1 MTTPV
6 LTVNDLTVAYR
17 VGRQE
22 LPVVR
27 DVSLSVTAGEVL
39 GIVGESGSG
48 KSTLGL
54 AILQALP
61 SAGRISTGQ
70 VLLDGVDLTR
80 LSGSARRTLWANSLR
95 LVPQNPLAALNPTMR
110 IGEQLIEAIGGDRT
124 TATAQAIDV
133 LKRVHIIDPTRV
145 MRSYPHELSGGM
157 QQRVMIAMALHGT
170 LRLLV
175 LDEPTTSLDVTT
187 EAAVIDLL
195 AELIAEKQPATIF
208 ISHNLGLVA
217 RLATRTAVMYAGELV
232 EVAPTAPL
240 FDRPRHPYT
249 QGLLQSLPR
258 PGLRYDHHPLH
269 SINGTIPA
277 PGALPAGCVFAP
289 RCSLADERCRRERP
303 SLIAITEHHLTRCHY
318 WQQVTQ
324 GVPLPSVAAS
334 SMSSNGNG
342 QVLLTTHHLTKTIAR
357 RQSLFDKL
365 RGQPAPVVKALAG
378 VDLTLHRNRIL
389 GVVGE
394 SGSGKT
400 TLARCLIGLSEPSS
414 GTVELLD
421 MPLAPNIQRR
431 SREQLRRLQMV
442 LQNPQEALNPALTI
456 GEALMRPLIRLGGM
470 DRQAA
475 RQRVPELLRL
485 VKLPPDYID
494 RRPAQLSGG
503 EKQRVAIARALAAT
517 PDLLLL
523 DEAVSALDVSV
534 QAAVLN
540 LLAEVKERT
549 GVSYLFI
556 THDLAVV
563 SYLADDVVVMYRG
576 QIVESGPVQ
585 AVLAPPLHPYTEA
598 LLTAASARGIRLR
611 EAEESGSLP
620 ENGCP
625 FYPRCPRTPGNICAT
640 TPPPWRDAGNGHR
653 IRCHIPLEELQIIQR
668 SVLIE
673 L

>member
-6 LTVNDLTVAYR
+6 LTVNNLTVAYR
-17 VGRQE
+17 VGRRE
-22 LPVVR
+22 LAVVR
-27 DVSLSVTAGEVL
+27 EVSLAVHEGEIL

-61 SAGRISTGQ
+61 SAGRISAGQ
-70 VLLDGVDLTR
+70 VFLDGVELTS
-80 LSGSARRTLWANSLR
+80 LSGSARRALWANSLR
-95 LVPQNPLAALNPTMR
+95 LVPQNPLASLNPTMR
-110 IGEQLIEAIGGDRT
+110 IGEQLIEAIGGDRP

-157 QQRVMIAMALHGT
+157 QQRVMIAMALHGAP
-170 LRLLV
+170 RLLV

-217 RLATRTAVMYAGELV
+217 RLAARTAVMYAGELV
-232 EVAPTAPL
+232 EVAPTMSL
-240 FDRPRHPYT
+240 FAQPRHPYT
-249 QGLLQSLPR
+249 QGLLRSLPR
-258 PGLRYDHHPLH
+258 PGLRYNQHPLQP
-269 SINGTIPA
+269 IDGTIPA
-277 PGALPAGCVFAP
+277 PGTLPSGCVFAP
-289 RCSLADERCRRERP
+289 RCTLADDRCRREQP
-303 SLIAITEHHLTRCHY
+303 PLVVTATHHLSRCHY
-318 WQQVTQ
+318 WQQVPQSTS
-324 GVPLPSVAAS
+324 LPSVAAPS
-334 SMSSNGNG
+334 ASSNDNG
-342 QVLLTTHHLTKTIAR
+342 DVFLTAHQLTKTIPR

-378 VDLTLHRNRIL
+378 VDLTVHRNRIL

-414 GTVELLD
+414 GTIKLLD
-421 MPLAPNIQRR
+421 IPLAPNIQRR
-431 SREQLRRLQMV
+431 SREELRRLQMV
-442 LQNPQEALNPALTI
+442 LQNPQEALNPALTV
-456 GEALMRPLIRLGGM
+456 GETLLRPLIRLGRM
-470 DRQAA
+470 NRREA
-475 RQRVPELLRL
+475 RQRIPELLRL

-503 EKQRVAIARALAAT
+503 EKQRVAIARALAT
-517 PDLLLL
+517 MPDLLLL

-549 GVSYLFI
+549 GISYLFI

-563 SYLADDVVVMYRG
+563 SYLADEVVVMYRG

-598 LLTAASARGIRLR
+598 LLTATSSRGVRLR
-611 EAEESGSLP
+611 EVEEPDSLP

-625 FYPRCPRTPGNICAT
+625 FYRRCPRTPGDICIT
-640 TPPPWRDAGNGHR
+640 TPPPWQEAGNGHR
-653 IRCHIPLEELQIIQR
+653 IRCHIPLEELHLFQHSI
-668 SVLIE
+668 LIE

>member
-1 MTTPV
+1 
-6 LTVNDLTVAYR
+6 
-17 VGRQE
+17 
-22 LPVVR
+22 
-27 DVSLSVTAGEVL
+27 
-39 GIVGESGSG
+39 
-48 KSTLGL
+48 
-54 AILQALP
+54 
-61 SAGRISTGQ
+61 
-70 VLLDGVDLTR
+70 
-80 LSGSARRTLWANSLR
+80 
-95 LVPQNPLAALNPTMR
+95 
-110 IGEQLIEAIGGDRT
+110 
-124 TATAQAIDV
+124 
-133 LKRVHIIDPTRV
+133 
-145 MRSYPHELSGGM
+145 
-157 QQRVMIAMALHGT
+157 
-170 LRLLV
+170 
-175 LDEPTTSLDVTT
+175 
-187 EAAVIDLL
+187 
-195 AELIAEKQPATIF
+195 
-208 ISHNLGLVA
+208 
-217 RLATRTAVMYAGELV
+217 
-232 EVAPTAPL
+232 
-240 FDRPRHPYT
+240 
-249 QGLLQSLPR
+249 
-258 PGLRYDHHPLH
+258 
-269 SINGTIPA
+269 
-277 PGALPAGCVFAP
+277 
-289 RCSLADERCRRERP
+289 
-303 SLIAITEHHLTRCHY
+303 
-318 WQQVTQ
+318 
-324 GVPLPSVAAS
+324 
-334 SMSSNGNG
+334 MSSNGNG

-598 LLTAASARGIRLR
+598 LLTAASTRGIRLR

-653 IRCHIPLEELQIIQR
+653 IRCHIPLEELQIVQR

>member
-1 MTTPV
+1 MTTLV
-6 LTVNDLTVAYR
+6 LTVNNLTVAYR
-17 VGRQE
+17 VGRRE
-22 LPVVR
+22 LAVVR
-27 DVSLSVTAGEVL
+27 EVSLAVHEGEIL

-61 SAGRISTGQ
+61 SAGRISAGQ
-70 VLLDGVDLTR
+70 VFLDGVELTS
-80 LSGSARRTLWANSLR
+80 LSGSARRALWANSLR

-110 IGEQLIEAIGGDRT
+110 IGEQLIEAIGGDRPI
-124 TATAQAIDV
+124 ATAQAIDV

-157 QQRVMIAMALHGT
+157 QQRVMIAMALHGAP
-170 LRLLV
+170 RLLV

-217 RLATRTAVMYAGELV
+217 RLAARTAVMYAGELV
-232 EVAPTAPL
+232 EVAPTMSL
-240 FDRPRHPYT
+240 FAQPRHPYT
-249 QGLLQSLPR
+249 QGLLRSLPR
-258 PGLRYDHHPLH
+258 PGLRYNQHPLQP
-269 SINGTIPA
+269 IDGTIPA
-277 PGALPAGCVFAP
+277 PGTLPSGCVFAP
-289 RCSLADERCRRERP
+289 RCTLADDRCRREQP
-303 SLIAITEHHLTRCHY
+303 PLVVTATHHLSRCHY
-318 WQQVTQ
+318 WQQVPQSTS
-324 GVPLPSVAAS
+324 LPSVAAPS
-334 SMSSNGNG
+334 ASSNDNGN
-342 QVLLTTHHLTKTIAR
+342 VFLTAHQLTKTIPR

-365 RGQPAPVVKALAG
+365 RGQPAPVVKALVG
-378 VDLTLHRNRIL
+378 VDLTVHRNRIL

-414 GTVELLD
+414 GTIKLLD
-421 MPLAPNIQRR
+421 IPLAPNIQRR
-431 SREQLRRLQMV
+431 SREELRRLQMV
-442 LQNPQEALNPALTI
+442 LQNPQEALNPALTV
-456 GEALMRPLIRLGGM
+456 GEALLRPLIRLGRM
-470 DRQAA
+470 NCREA
-475 RQRVPELLRL
+475 RQRIPELLRL

-503 EKQRVAIARALAAT
+503 EKQRVAIARALAT
-517 PDLLLL
+517 MPDLLLL

-549 GVSYLFI
+549 GISYLFI

-563 SYLADDVVVMYRG
+563 SYLADEVVVMYRG

-598 LLTAASARGIRLR
+598 LLTATSSRGVRLR
-611 EAEESGSLP
+611 EVEEPDSLP

-625 FYPRCPRTPGNICAT
+625 FYRRCPRTPGDICIT
-640 TPPPWRDAGNGHR
+640 TPPPWQEAGNGHR
-653 IRCHIPLEELQIIQR
+653 IRCHIPLEELHLFQH

>member
-1 MTTPV
+1 
-6 LTVNDLTVAYR
+6 
-17 VGRQE
+17 
-22 LPVVR
+22 
-27 DVSLSVTAGEVL
+27 
-39 GIVGESGSG
+39 
-48 KSTLGL
+48 
-54 AILQALP
+54 
-61 SAGRISTGQ
+61 
-70 VLLDGVDLTR
+70 
-80 LSGSARRTLWANSLR
+80 
-95 LVPQNPLAALNPTMR
+95 
-110 IGEQLIEAIGGDRT
+110 
-124 TATAQAIDV
+124 
-133 LKRVHIIDPTRV
+133 
-145 MRSYPHELSGGM
+145 
-157 QQRVMIAMALHGT
+157 
-170 LRLLV
+170 
-175 LDEPTTSLDVTT
+175 
-187 EAAVIDLL
+187 
-195 AELIAEKQPATIF
+195 
-208 ISHNLGLVA
+208 
-217 RLATRTAVMYAGELV
+217 
-232 EVAPTAPL
+232 
-240 FDRPRHPYT
+240 
-249 QGLLQSLPR
+249 LQSLPR
-258 PGLRYDHHPLH
+258 PGLRYNRHPLQP
-269 SINGTIPA
+269 IDGTIPA
-277 PGALPAGCVFAP
+277 PNTLPSGCVFAP
-289 RCSLADERCRRERP
+289 RCTLADDRCRRERP
-303 SLIAITEHHLTRCHY
+303 PLVVTAAHHLSRCHY
-318 WQQVTQ
+318 WQQVPQSTS
-324 GVPLPSVAAS
+324 LPSVAAPS
-334 SMSSNGNG
+334 ESSNDNRN
-342 QVLLTTHHLTKTIAR
+342 VFLTAHQLTKTIPW

>member
-6 LTVNDLTVAYR
+6 LTVNNLTVAYR
-17 VGRQE
+17 IGRRE
-22 LPVVR
+22 LAVVR
-27 DVSLSVTAGEVL
+27 EVSLAVHEGEIL

-61 SAGRISTGQ
+61 SAGRISAGQ
-70 VLLDGVDLTR
+70 VFLDGVELTS
-80 LSGSARRTLWANSLR
+80 LSGSARRALWANSLR

-110 IGEQLIEAIGGDRT
+110 IGEQLIEAIGGDRP

-157 QQRVMIAMALHGT
+157 QQRVMIAMALHGAP
-170 LRLLV
+170 RLLV

-217 RLATRTAVMYAGELV
+217 RLAARTAVMYAGELV
-232 EVAPTAPL
+232 EVAPTMSL
-240 FDRPRHPYT
+240 FAQPRHPYT
-249 QGLLQSLPR
+249 QGLLRSLPR
-258 PGLRYDHHPLH
+258 PGLRYNQHPLQP
-269 SINGTIPA
+269 IDGTIPA
-277 PGALPAGCVFAP
+277 LGTLPSGCVFAP
-289 RCSLADERCRRERP
+289 RCTLADDRCRREQP
-303 SLIAITEHHLTRCHY
+303 PLVVTATHHLSRCHY
-318 WQQVTQ
+318 WQQVPQSTS
-324 GVPLPSVAAS
+324 LPSVAAPS
-334 SMSSNGNG
+334 ASSNDNG
-342 QVLLTTHHLTKTIAR
+342 DVFLTAHQLTKTIPR

-378 VDLTLHRNRIL
+378 VDLTVHRNRIL

-414 GTVELLD
+414 GTIKLLD
-421 MPLAPNIQRR
+421 IPLAPNIQRR
-431 SREQLRRLQMV
+431 SREELRRLQMV
-442 LQNPQEALNPALTI
+442 LQNPQEALNPALTV
-456 GEALMRPLIRLGGM
+456 GEALLRPLIRLGRM
-470 DRQAA
+470 NRREA
-475 RQRVPELLRL
+475 RQRIPELLRL

-503 EKQRVAIARALAAT
+503 EKQRVAIARALAT
-517 PDLLLL
+517 MPDLLLL

-549 GVSYLFI
+549 GISYLFI

-563 SYLADDVVVMYRG
+563 SYLADEVVVMYRG

-598 LLTAASARGIRLR
+598 LLTATSSRGVRLR
-611 EAEESGSLP
+611 EVEEPDSLP

-625 FYPRCPRTPGNICAT
+625 FYRRCPRTPGDICIT
-640 TPPPWRDAGNGHR
+640 TPPPWQEAGNGHR
-653 IRCHIPLEELQIIQR
+653 IRCHIPLEELHLFQH